1 SVNLGIINLFP
12 LPVLD
17 GGYLL
22 ILLLEGITRRKFQ
35 GRSMEWIMRIGWWL
49 FIVLMIFTFWNDIVR
64 LIAK

>member
-1 SVNLGIINLFP
+1 VNLGIINLFP